1 MRYSGDRATA
11 TARERLGEFDA
22 FQLVFLGLTLLLSG
36 IHLALAVLD
45 PAPLGSRA
53 GQFLIIGM
61 AFFAGFVVQLT
72 PYWRPVLYLL
82 GAAFALFLGAVWLL
96 GSTDWLAVGVGTT
109 IVAVAF
115 TILALYLFFREE
127 SLAVSS

>member
-1 MRYSGDRATA
+1 M
-11 TARERLGEFDA
+11 TARERLDEFDA
-22 FQLVFLGLTLLLSG
+22 LQLVFLGLTLLLSG
-36 IHLALAVLD
+36 IHLALAILD
-45 PAPLGSRA
+45 PASLGSRA
-53 GQFLIIGM
+53 EQFLIIGL
-61 AFFAGFVVQLT
+61 AFLAGGVVQLT

-115 TILALYLFFREE
+115 TILALYLFFRQE